1 MYESRGLGAAGPAAG
16 PAGRHVTY
24 PPSAPLPCP
33 AAPPR
38 VRSSLPFRVG
48 LRRARRS
55 ARIRRPWGIDG
66 RATRRDV
73 TMTRQSAG
81 QNIPPLS
88 RSSPPP
94 SLLTARDSPPPSS
107 SSPPA
112 HGWRCSQRA
121 ERRRGIRPRA
131 WRRLSDRSCSTH
143 SARRAVLSSPLPLSS
158 RVSGN
163 LPRFLLR
170 SLSVCIVCYGL
181 RSDDRPTVRSCPD
194 TADLAPRQLGA
205 SSRALD
211 LGRPGS
217 GLELGIGACTRS

>member
-1 MYESRGLGAAGPAAG
+1 MSHVGLELLD
-16 PAGRHVTY
+16 R
-24 PPSAPLPCP
+24 PLGLLVGTSPTRLRP
-33 AAPPR
+33 LSPAPPR
-38 VRSSLPFRVG
+38 PLASVPPFLSVSVSGAPDVAPASDGRG
-48 LRRARRS
+48 
-55 ARIRRPWGIDG
+55 GIDG

-194 TADLAPRQLGA
+194 MTDLAPRQLEA